1 MKNRRKKTTQKIQK
15 KHEIIQYKFL
25 FFFLFNHTC
34 MWNESNGK
42 LLIKNGRGVVIP
54 PPYVSLP
61 PSKKNHTVSYV
72 KRVLGGGALYSVVWV
87 KIPSPP

>member
-1 MKNRRKKTTQKIQK
+1 MKNRRKKNTQKIQK

-25 FFFLFNHTC
+25 FFFFLTILVCEMKATGNYWLK
-34 MWNESNGK
+34 MG
-42 LLIKNGRGVVIP
+42 GVLWSLP
-54 PPYVSLP
+54 PSVSLP

-72 KRVLGGGALYSVVWV
+72 KRVLGGGALYSAVWV